1 MTTTH
6 NIEVQQAIHQAAIK
20 LAALEFIDQETA
32 RQVLPVAEAVAN
44 MFTILYYQAD
54 TGRVTPEDFEQ
65 ALDTIRQ
72 VTKLRTD
79 LY

>member
-6 NIEVQQAIHQAAIK
+6 NIEVQQAIHQAATE

-32 RQVLPVAEAVAN
+32 RQFSPVAEAIAN
-44 MFTILYYQAD
+44 MFTILYYHAE
-54 TGRVTPEDFEQ
+54 TGRATPEDFEL

-72 VTKLRTD
+72 VTRR
-79 LY
+79 

>member
-32 RQVLPVAEAVAN
+32 QQISPVAEAVAN
-44 MFTILYYQAD
+44 MFTLLYYQAETVQATPD
-54 TGRVTPEDFEQ
+54 DFNEALVTILNATASF
-65 ALDTIRQ
+65 
-72 VTKLRTD
+72 
-79 LY
+79 

>member
-6 NIEVQQAIHQAAIK
+6 NIEAQQAIHQAATE

-32 RQVLPVAEAVAN
+32 RQISPVAEAVSN
-44 MFTILYYQAD
+44 MFTILYYPAE
-54 TGRVTPEDFEQ
+54 TGRATPEDFEQ

-72 VTKLRTD
+72 ETRNQGKR
-79 LY
+79 